1 MHPYLDY
8 NCRTFA
14 VFLLNKE
21 LMRNDMT
28 LSILEDP
35 NDFDFM
41 TLPEIVEQI

>member
-1 MHPYLDY
+1 MHPYLDF

-21 LMRNDMT
+21 LIRNN
-28 LSILEDP
+28 LFPSIMADP

-41 TLPEIVEQI
+41 T

>member
-1 MHPYLDY
+1 MDLKRIHPYLDF

-21 LMRNDMT
+21 LIRHN
-28 LSILEDP
+28 LEPSLIEDP

-41 TLPEIVEQI
+41 INE